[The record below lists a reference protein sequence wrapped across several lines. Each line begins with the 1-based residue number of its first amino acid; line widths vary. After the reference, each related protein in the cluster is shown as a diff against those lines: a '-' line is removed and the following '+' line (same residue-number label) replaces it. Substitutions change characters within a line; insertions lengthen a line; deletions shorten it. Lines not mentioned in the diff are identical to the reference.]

1 MHSIIV
7 SELDTRIKQLIV
19 EEFQIIIQI
28 EKTYSIIVAKC
39 EKHIQQLQ

>member
-19 EEFQIIIQI
+19 AEFQNTIQI
-28 EKTYSIIVAKC
+28 KKTYSIIVAKC
-39 EKHIQQLQ
+39 EKLIQQLQ